1 MPTAEDRAVPPND
14 PISTRAL
21 LEKLAEGE
29 PNGTLSL
36 AELLDRFSERAFGL
50 FLLLVLLPCF
60 IPVPAG
66 QGSVCGTFIVL
77 IGIQFLARLHHPWL
91 PGPLARHQIRRRTL
105 VHFRD
110 RMGRWLERIE
120 RLTQPRAQI
129 LLDHPAAHFFTGL
142 MLIVLG
148 VLLALPLPFT
158 NIPFGL
164 LLFAYAMALIER
176 DGCLMLL
183 AWLLGLAEI
192 IVVAGFSGQITAW
205 AIALFR

>member
-1 MPTAEDRAVPPND
+1 
-14 PISTRAL
+14 
-21 LEKLAEGE
+21 
-29 PNGTLSL
+29 
-36 AELLDRFSERAFGL
+36 
-50 FLLLVLLPCF
+50 
-60 IPVPAG
+60 
-66 QGSVCGTFIVL
+66 
-77 IGIQFLARLHHPWL
+77 
-91 PGPLARHQIRRRTL
+91 LARHQIRRRTL